1 MSDKKFTPQEV
12 AVAVLKKSQEMV
24 AQHKEKKAEI
34 CKEELD
40 KCGEM
45 KVVGKAE
52 DKKEYSRAVGD
63 VDPKII
69 DDTKAKLKESKEKKD
84 KKLPEF
90 LKKKFMKKSMGS
102 APVAPEAAK
111 GTASQSPQSP
121 SIGSQIGWPNSGKSE
136 K

>member
-12 AVAVLKKSQEMV
+12 AVAVLKKSQEV
-24 AQHKEKKAEI
+24 LAKYKQSKSEV
-34 CKEELD
+34 CKEEVE
-40 KCGEM
+40 KCGPMSKE
-45 KVVGKAE
+45 E
-52 DKKEYSRAVGD
+52 KKEFSGAVGD

-69 DDTKAKLKESKEKKD
+69 LDMKDKLRDSKDKEDKKS

-90 LKKKFMKKSMGS
+90 LKKKFMKKSMG
-102 APVAPEAAK
+102 APMAPEAAK
-111 GTASQSPQSP
+111 GTSSQSPQKP